1 MSRSSVIVFA
11 EIQEWSVLVIED
23 GGESRH
29 PFRFQKRASSF
40 ANGQRARQEYAVIDF
55 LLLAATRTC
64 RSRRDSFSRPL
75 GDAK

>member
-1 MSRSSVIVFA
+1 M
-11 EIQEWSVLVIED
+11 LVIED

-55 LLLAATRTC
+55 AACGNANMPVAAR
-64 RSRRDSFSRPL
+64 
-75 GDAK
+75 

>member
-29 PFRFQKRASSF
+29 PLRFQKRASSF

-55 LLLAATRTC
+55 AAC
-64 RSRRDSFSRPL
+64 RNANMPVAARNIADQ
-75 GDAK
+75 K